1 MQNLHFTSFELVY
14 IMTNFQDLN
23 GRVAVVT
30 GGARGIGK
38 AVAEALVQRGAK
50 VAVGDLLAKEGQEF
64 IDQLNQK
71 YAHRIK
77 LMNMAVHNSR
87 ITVCLGLRKRWQYSF
102 GRT

>member
-1 MQNLHFTSFELVY
+1 
-14 IMTNFQDLN
+14 MTNFQDLN

-77 LMNMAVHNSR
+77 LMNMAVHNSW